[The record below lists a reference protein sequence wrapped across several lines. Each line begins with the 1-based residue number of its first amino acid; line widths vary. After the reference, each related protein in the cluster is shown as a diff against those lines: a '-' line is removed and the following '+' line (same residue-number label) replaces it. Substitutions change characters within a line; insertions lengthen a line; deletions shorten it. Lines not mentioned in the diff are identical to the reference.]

1 MVTTVSNI
9 AKGVR
14 SNRVCTQAHCSGQCG
29 PRQTLCGE
37 DSFWNPRTH
46 MPAPIYFTKPLITTC
61 TNGLSKNRRDEG
73 TTTGQN
79 GASIPQLAAI
89 SSYVVCLRFC
99 IHIKSVCV
107 CVCVRVCVPIALL
120 FLVKLNVHIYSA
132 NLKYDK
138 IWNSRW

>member
-1 MVTTVSNI
+1 
-9 AKGVR
+9 
-14 SNRVCTQAHCSGQCG
+14 
-29 PRQTLCGE
+29 
-37 DSFWNPRTH
+37 
-46 MPAPIYFTKPLITTC
+46 MPAPIYLTKPLITTC

-138 IWNSRW
+138 SMEQLLVKLIHFLGMIHDQHSWQFSEKSNRINE